1 MKNDSRFMN
10 CRQVADLFGVTART
24 IQEWSKNI
32 ETFPLPVSPEGAQ
45 LRFVREEIE
54 AYFASRCG
62 RK

>member
-1 MKNDSRFMN
+1 MN